1 QQRCKL
7 LHGIYDSLAWTEPP
21 TRRPSRF
28 LPATWMPR
36 RRGRCG
42 SAQVHPGQSG
52 CKSCTPG
59 RGSVLPFGCT
69 IWGSGCT
76 IWGSLQPLEP
86 VLQRPPAEPEE
97 PSRPRDVAARLV
109 ERLEQQA
116 TLERLEVEPVLG
128 DLDRDGARRGLT
140 AAQPHLGG
148 QVDEPD
154 HVVVREQERALD
166 DRLELAHVAR
176 PRVLDERLERL
187 RRD

>member
-36 RRGRCG
+36 RRGRGG

-52 CKSCTPG
+52 CKSCPPE
-59 RGSVLPFGCT
+59 RGSVLLFGCT
-69 IWGSGCT
+69 IWGSR
-76 IWGSLQPLEP
+76 WPLEP

-140 AAQPHLGG
+140 A
-148 QVDEPD
+148 
-154 HVVVREQERALD
+154 
-166 DRLELAHVAR
+166 
-176 PRVLDERLERL
+176 
-187 RRD
+187 